1 MRMDRELTRQDRL
14 SAMLIVAAIAL
25 PGVVLAGMLL
35 LPQYARVRYNTHV
48 LTLWLVAD
56 AALLAIGL
64 IVRENAGLSK
74 PPTRR
79 AAQRRRR

>member
-1 MRMDRELTRQDRL
+1 MDRELSRQDRL

-25 PGVVLAGMLL
+25 PAVVMTGMLL
-35 LPQYARVRYNTHV
+35 QPNFVRTHYSTHS

-56 AALLAIGL
+56 AVVLAIGL

-74 PPTRR
+74 PPARR
-79 AAQRRRR
+79 AVHRRRR